1 MQIETDLLQ
10 GNGIWAGIIGLIAT
24 AGWWFRRERVESAK
38 ATEDVAASKAGT
50 AKHEGQSAEI
60 ESLRVRVSTLD
71 SAFVDQAA
79 KVAELT
85 KKVTALEASR
95 IGAAMH
101 MGNLLLCDPCQVKN
115 RPILNAIDKALNDMD
130 EEHEIGQY

>member
-1 MQIETDLLQ
+1 VQIDTDLLQ
-10 GNGIWAGIIGLIAT
+10 GNGIWGAIVGFVVT

-38 ATEDVAASKAGT
+38 ASEDVAAANAGT

-71 SAFVDQAA
+71 AAFVDQAA

-101 MGNLLLCDPCQVKN
+101 IGNLLLCDPCQIKN
-115 RPILNAIDKALNDMD
+115 KPILNAIDKALNDVD
-130 EEHEIGQY
+130 GEHEYGPQ